1 VRWPAALM
9 ILSLAAAGCSRHA
22 ETDTESEARVPVR
35 AARVE
40 VRALQPRVTASGQWR
55 AADSIVVIEPF
66 AAHVEKLRPHPG
78 DRVTKGETIGTVI
91 TQESSAALRGAEILE
106 GQASGSAERAEARR
120 ALAQAER
127 GLVRVPVVASA
138 DGIVLRRSAE
148 PGAQVVENAPLLTI
162 VPHGS
167 FGFEAHVARADAA
180 RLAPGQRAT
189 IRMTGGDLVPATVER
204 LLPQTSESDQNQL
217 VWLSA
222 ARVPSGALDRFGTVV
237 IEVGPPRRA
246 PAVPDSALTQ
256 DDLTGEIR
264 IARVS
269 GGVAIWT
276 PVKLGVESDG
286 WRELL
291 APVLPQGTPVLISG
305 LRGLPDSA
313 RVEIT
318 R

>member
-1 VRWPAALM
+1 M
-9 ILSLAAAGCSRHA
+9 
-22 ETDTESEARVPVR
+22 R

-40 VRALQPRVTASGQWR
+40 LRPLQPRVTASGQWR
-55 AADSIVVIEPF
+55 AADSIVVIESF
-66 AAHVEKLRPHPG
+66 AAHVETLRAHPG

-91 TQESSAALRGAEILE
+91 TQESSAALRGAEILDR
-106 GQASGSAERAEARR
+106 QASGSSERAEARR
-120 ALAQAER
+120 ALALAEH
-127 GLVRVPVVASA
+127 GLVRVPIIASA
-138 DGIVLRRSAE
+138 DGIVLRRSVE

-167 FGFEAHVARADAA
+167 FVFEAHVARTDAA
-180 RLAPGQRAT
+180 QLAPGQRAT
-189 IRMTGGDLVPATVER
+189 IRMTGGELVPATVQR
-204 LLPQTSESDQNQL
+204 LLPQAGESDQNLL
-217 VWLSA
+217 VWLSPS
-222 ARVPSGALDRFGTVV
+222 RVPSGVLDRLGTAV

-246 PAVPDSALTQ
+246 PAVPDSALVQ

-291 APVLPQGTPVLISG
+291 APAIPQGTPVLVSG

-318 R
+318 K